1 MNVSMR
7 QLRAFL
13 AVAGH
18 RHFRRAADAL
28 HLTQPAVSR
37 LIADLEAEL
46 DVRLFDRSTR
56 EVVPTEAGRYLE
68 QAVSRVL
75 DELDGVLA
83 HARAQA
89 DPLRGRVRIAAVPTV
104 SAGLVPNCIA
114 LCAQEHP
121 ALEILLRDQ
130 SQAQVLDAVR
140 GGEVDF
146 GLTVEPATTEEF
158 DAQTILRDPFLVV
171 FREDHPFV
179 EREAVPWNALT
190 GQPLILLDH
199 ASGSRRLIDEVFARR
214 QIPVDITLEVGHPHT
229 AFRMVEAGLGV
240 TVTPALSLDALRPG
254 LAVRSLTP
262 EVHREVTLLRR
273 RARSLS
279 PPAQTVWEAFRE
291 VAATLSPV
299 GR

>member
-1 MNVSMR
+1 MNVSLR

-13 AVAGH
+13 AVAAH

-75 DELDGVLA
+75 DELDGVLS
-83 HARAQA
+83 HARTQA
-89 DPLRGRVRIAAVPTV
+89 DPLRGRVRIAAVPTLA
-104 SAGLVPNCIA
+104 AGIVPACIA
-114 LCAQEHP
+114 RCAAEHP
-121 ALEILLRDQ
+121 SLEIILRDQ
-130 SQAQVLDAVR
+130 NQADVLDAVR

-146 GLTVEPATTEEF
+146 GLTVEPATVEEF
-158 DAQTILRDPFLVV
+158 DAETLMRDPFRVV
-171 FREDHPFV
+171 CRHDHAMAAKTFV
-179 EREAVPWNALT
+179 SWDALGDEA
-190 GQPLILLDH
+190 LILLDH
-199 ASGSRRLIDEVFARR
+199 ASGSRRLIDAAFAARD
-214 QIPVDITLEVGHPHT
+214 IPMHVTLEVGHPHT

-240 TVTPALSLDALRPG
+240 TVTPALSLDAMRPG
-254 LAVRSLTP
+254 LIAIPLVP
-262 EVHREVTLLRR
+262 EVTREVTLLHR

-279 PPAQTVWEAFRE
+279 PPAQTVWNLFRDMA
-291 VAATLSPV
+291 VTQD
-299 GR
+299 

>member
-13 AVAGH
+13 AVASH

-68 QAVSRVL
+68 QAASRVL

-83 HARAQA
+83 QVRTQS
-89 DPLRGRVRIAAVPTV
+89 DPLRGRVRMAAVPTL
-104 SAGLVPNCIA
+104 SAGLVPACIA
-114 LCAQEHP
+114 HCATAHP
-121 ALEILLRDQ
+121 AIEILLRDQ

-146 GLTVEPATTEEF
+146 GLTVEPATPEEF
-158 DAQTILRDPFLVV
+158 DVETILRDPFSVV
-171 FREDHPFV
+171 CRADHRFATKRHV
-179 EREAVPWNALT
+179 TWKALEHES
-190 GQPLILLDH
+190 LILLDH
-199 ASGSRRLIDEVFARR
+199 ASGSRRLIDTAFTTRN
-214 QIPVDITLEVGHPHT
+214 IPVRVTLEVGHPHT

-254 LAVRSLTP
+254 LVAVNLSP
-262 EVHREVTLLRR
+262 ELYREVTLIRR

-279 PPAQTVWEAFRE
+279 PPAQTVWNAFRDM
-291 VAATLSPV
+291 ALTLA
-299 GR
+299 

>member
-18 RHFRRAADAL
+18 RHFRRAAEAL

-46 DVRLFDRSTR
+46 DVKLFDRSTR

-68 QAVSRVL
+68 QALARVL
-75 DELDGVLA
+75 DELDGVLG

-89 DPLRGRVRIAAVPTV
+89 DPLRGRVRIAAVPTL
-104 SAGLVPNCIA
+104 SAGLVPLGIA
-114 LCAQEHP
+114 RCTREHP
-121 ALEILLRDQ
+121 SLEIILRDQ

-146 GLTVEPATTEEF
+146 GLTVEPATREEF
-158 DAQTILRDPFLVV
+158 EAETILHDPFRLVC
-171 FREDHPFV
+171 RADHPLAARKGV
-179 EREAVPWNALT
+179 AWKALD
-190 GQPLILLDH
+190 GQPLVLLDH
-199 ASGSRRLIDEVFARR
+199 ASGSRRLIDAALAAQGVVARVA
-214 QIPVDITLEVGHPHT
+214 IEVGHPHT

-254 LAVRSLTP
+254 LVTLRLTP
-262 EVHREVTLLRR
+262 QIHRDVTLLRR

-279 PPAQTVWEAFRE
+279 PPAQTAWDTFRDI
-291 VAATLSPV
+291 ALTLA
-299 GR
+299 

>member
-1 MNVSMR
+1 MNVSLR

-37 LIADLEAEL
+37 LIADLEDEL

-89 DPLRGRVRIAAVPTV
+89 DPLRGRVRIASVPTV
-104 SAGLVPNCIA
+104 SAGFVPACIA
-114 LCAQEHP
+114 RCATEHP
-121 ALEILLRDQ
+121 SLEILLRDQ
-130 SQAQVLDAVR
+130 SQAQVLDAIR

-158 DAQTILRDPFLVV
+158 DAETILHDPFVLAC
-171 FREDHPFV
+171 RDDHPFV
-179 EREAVPWNALT
+179 ERASVPWKALAD
-190 GQPLILLDH
+190 QSLILLDH
-199 ASGSRRLIDEVFARR
+199 ASGSRRLIDAALAQR
-214 QIPVDITLEVGHPHT
+214 QVPAHVTLEVGHPHT

-240 TVTPALSLDALRPG
+240 TITPALSLDALRPG
-254 LAVRSLTP
+254 LAVRPLTP
-262 EVHREVTLLRR
+262 PVHREVTLLRR

-279 PPAQTVWEAFRE
+279 PPAQTVWDTFRD
-291 VAATLSPV
+291 VALTLA
-299 GR
+299 

>member
-13 AVAGH
+13 AVAHH
-18 RHFRRAADAL
+18 RHFRRAAEAL

-68 QAVSRVL
+68 QAAARVL
-75 DELDGVLA
+75 DELDGVLT
-83 HARAQA
+83 HVRTQS
-89 DPLRGRVRIAAVPTV
+89 DPLRGRVRLAAVPTL
-104 SAGLVPNCIA
+104 SAGLVPPCIA
-114 LCAQEHP
+114 RCAIDHP
-121 ALEILLRDQ
+121 AIEIILRDQ

-146 GLTVEPATTEEF
+146 GLTVEPATPEEF
-158 DAQTILRDPFLVV
+158 DTETILRDPFRVV
-171 FREDHPFV
+171 CRADHPFATQRHV
-179 EREAVPWNALT
+179 GWARLGHE
-190 GQPLILLDH
+190 PLILLDY
-199 ASGSRRLIDEVFARR
+199 ASGSRRLIDAAFASRD
-214 QIPVDITLEVGHPHT
+214 IPMQVALEVGHPHT

-254 LAVRSLTP
+254 LVAVNVSP
-262 EVHREVTLLRR
+262 EVVREVTLLRR

-279 PPAQTVWEAFRE
+279 PPAQTVWDTFRDI
-291 VAATLSPV
+291 ALTLA
-299 GR
+299 

>member
-13 AVAGH
+13 AVASH

-68 QAVSRVL
+68 QAASRVL

-83 HARAQA
+83 QVRTQS
-89 DPLRGRVRIAAVPTV
+89 DPLRGRVRLAAVPTLA
-104 SAGLVPNCIA
+104 AGLVPGCIA
-114 LCAQEHP
+114 LCATTHP
-121 ALEILLRDQ
+121 AIEIILRDQ

-146 GLTVEPATTEEF
+146 GLTVEPATPEAF
-158 DAQTILRDPFLVV
+158 DVETILRDPFRVV
-171 FREDHPFV
+171 CRADHPFATKRHV
-179 EREAVPWNALT
+179 AWKALEHE
-190 GQPLILLDH
+190 PLILLDH
-199 ASGSRRLIDEVFARR
+199 ASGSRRLIDTAFASRG
-214 QIPVDITLEVGHPHT
+214 IPIRVALEVGHPHT

-254 LAVRSLTP
+254 LVAVNLSP
-262 EVHREVTLLRR
+262 EVYREVTLIRR

-279 PPAQTVWEAFRE
+279 PPAQTVWNAFRDM
-291 VAATLSPV
+291 ALTLA
-299 GR
+299 

>member
-18 RHFRRAADAL
+18 RHFRRAAEAL

-68 QAVSRVL
+68 QALARVL
-75 DELDGVLA
+75 DELDSVLG

-89 DPLRGRVRIAAVPTV
+89 DPLRGRVRIAAVPTL
-104 SAGLVPNCIA
+104 SAGLVPLGIA
-114 LCAQEHP
+114 RCTAGNTG
-121 ALEILLRDQ
+121 LEIILRDQ

-146 GLTVEPATTEEF
+146 GLTVEPATHEEF
-158 DAQTILRDPFLVV
+158 EAETILHDPFQLVCPA
-171 FREDHPFV
+171 DHPLAA
-179 EREAVPWNALT
+179 RKAVPWKALAD
-190 GQPLILLDH
+190 QPLVLLDH
-199 ASGSRRLIDEVFARR
+199 ASGSRRLIDAALAAQGVIARVA
-214 QIPVDITLEVGHPHT
+214 IEVGHPHT
-229 AFRMVEAGLGV
+229 AFRMVEAGLGIS
-240 TVTPALSLDALRPG
+240 VTPALSLDALRPG
-254 LAVRSLTP
+254 LVARKLTP
-262 EVHREVTLLRR
+262 EVHRNVTLLRR

-279 PPAQTVWEAFRE
+279 PPAQTVWDTFRDI
-291 VAATLSPV
+291 ALTLA
-299 GR
+299 

>member
-1 MNVSMR
+1 MNVSLR

-18 RHFRRAADAL
+18 RHFRRAAEAL

-37 LIADLEAEL
+37 LIADLETEL

-83 HARAQA
+83 HARTQA

-104 SAGLVPNCIA
+104 SAGLVPACIA
-114 LCAQEHP
+114 LCAARHP
-121 ALEILLRDQ
+121 SLDILLRDQ
-130 SQAQVLDAVR
+130 NQAQVLDAVR

-146 GLTVEPATTEEF
+146 GLTVEPATREEF
-158 DAQTILRDPFLVV
+158 DAETILRDPFRLVC
-171 FREDHPFV
+171 RDDHVLAAHPSTTWPMLAD
-179 EREAVPWNALT
+179 E
-190 GQPLILLDH
+190 PLVLLDY
-199 ASGSRRLIDEVFARR
+199 ASGSRRLIDAAFAERR
-214 QIPVDITLEVGHPHT
+214 LPMQVALEVGHPYT

-254 LAVRSLTP
+254 LTVLRLEP
-262 EVHREVTLLRR
+262 EVRREVTLLRR

-279 PPAQTVWEAFRE
+279 PPAQTVWDAFRE
-291 VAATLSPV
+291 VALTLA
-299 GR
+299 

>member
-1 MNVSMR
+1 MNISLR

-37 LIADLEAEL
+37 LIADLESEL
-46 DVRLFDRSTR
+46 DVRLFDRNTR

-68 QAVSRVL
+68 QALSRVL
-75 DELDGVLA
+75 DELDGVLS

-89 DPLRGRVRIAAVPTV
+89 DPLRGRVRIAAVPTL
-104 SAGLVPNCIA
+104 SAGLVPAGIA
-114 LCAQEHP
+114 RSAREHP
-121 ALEILLRDQ
+121 SLEILLRDQ
-130 SQAQVLDAVR
+130 TQAQVLDAVR

-146 GLTVEPATTEEF
+146 GLAVEPASAEEF
-158 DAQTILRDPFLVV
+158 DVETILPPPSRLVCPADP
-171 FREDHPFV
+171 RSPTK
-179 EREAVPWNALT
+179 RAIAWKALAHE
-190 GQPLILLDH
+190 PLILLDH
-199 ASGSRRLIDEVFARR
+199 ASGSRRLIDTAFASRG
-214 QIPVDITLEVGHPHT
+214 IPIRVALEVGHPHT

-254 LAVRSLTP
+254 LVAVNLSP
-262 EVHREVTLLRR
+262 EVYREVTLIRR

-279 PPAQTVWEAFRE
+279 PPAQAVWNAFRDM
-291 VAATLSPV
+291 ALTLA
-299 GR
+299 